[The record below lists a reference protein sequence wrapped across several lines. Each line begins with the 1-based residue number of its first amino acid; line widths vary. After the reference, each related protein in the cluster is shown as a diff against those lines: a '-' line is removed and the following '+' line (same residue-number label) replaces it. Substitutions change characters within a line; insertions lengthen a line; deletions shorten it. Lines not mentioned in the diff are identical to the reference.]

1 MPQEKGI
8 EIMKSY
14 KIPKA
19 GVLRAWNLSTETLA
33 DVQKVIATV
42 RTKLD
47 TRTVID
53 TRRAVLEL
61 TATLGH
67 VLKDM
72 EASADFDKEIAKCI
86 SLVIKFERYLDKIK
100 GVEGVDIDRLKVV
113 IKRTSGIRKLL
124 ETGK

>member
-1 MPQEKGI
+1 
-8 EIMKSY
+8 MKTY

-33 DVQKVIATV
+33 DVQKVIMTV
-42 RTKLD
+42 RSKLD
-47 TRTVID
+47 TRTVIN

-61 TATLGH
+61 TATLGST
-67 VLKDM
+67 LKDM
-72 EASADFDKEIAKCI
+72 EASSDIDKEIAKCI
-86 SLVIKFERYLDKIK
+86 SLVIKFERLLDKIK
-100 GVEGVDIDRLKVV
+100 SVEGVDIDRLQVV